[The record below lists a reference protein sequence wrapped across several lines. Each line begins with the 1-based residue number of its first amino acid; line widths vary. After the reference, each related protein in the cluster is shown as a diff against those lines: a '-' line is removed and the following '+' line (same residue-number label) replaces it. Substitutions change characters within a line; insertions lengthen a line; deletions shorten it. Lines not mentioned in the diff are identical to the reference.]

1 MQAIIL
7 CGGVNADDGGSAG
20 ARSEPTFEAARA
32 VEKRVQNAVYALA
45 MVRINGNAGDRKMVA
60 VAAGCSYRMKALV
73 QDGSGSADVL
83 HLREIGAPAVTDDRV
98 LVKVHAASVNAADY
112 HMVHGAWIVRV
123 VGKLLRHSRP
133 NPIRGMDVAGVVEA
147 VGKNITDLRP
157 GDEVFGMGT
166 GTWAEYA
173 TGTEGSLLRK
183 PTRLS
188 FVEAGAVGVAALT
201 ALQGLRDHGQGRP
214 GQRVLIYGAGGG
226 VGTFAVQIAK
236 ALGTHVTAVTSTR
249 NMDLVRPLGADEL
262 VDYTKEDVAKR
273 EERYDVILD
282 VAATRSLRDLWRM
295 VVPGGTLV
303 CAGAAKRGGLLGI
316 LARLLVILFRSRLL
330 HQRVVTY
337 IASTR
342 REDLAYLT
350 ELIEADRLRPAID
363 RTYPLEDAREA
374 VRYAMSGQGRA
385 KVVITMN

>member
-1 MQAIIL
+1 
-7 CGGVNADDGGSAG
+7 
-20 ARSEPTFEAARA
+20 
-32 VEKRVQNAVYALA
+32 
-45 MVRINGNAGDRKMVA
+45 MVA
-60 VAAGCSYRMKALV
+60 IASGSTDRMKALV

-112 HMVHGAWIVRV
+112 HMVHGALIVRV
-123 VGKLLRHSRP
+123 IGKLLRQSRP
-133 NPIRGMDVAGVVEA
+133 CPIRGVDVAGVVHA
-147 VGKNITDLRP
+147 VGKDVTNLRP

-173 TGTEGSLLRK
+173 TGTERSLLPK
-183 PTRLS
+183 PARLS
-188 FVEAGAVGVAALT
+188 FVEAGAIGVAALT
-201 ALQGLRDHGQGRP
+201 ALQGLRDHGQMRP

-236 ALGTHVTAVTSTR
+236 ALGAHVTAVTSTR

-282 VAATRSLRDLWRM
+282 VAATRSFRDLRRM
-295 VVPGGTLV
+295 LVPGGTLV
-303 CAGAAKRGGLLGI
+303 CAGAAKRGGWLGI
-316 LARLLVILFRSRLL
+316 LARLLAMMFRSRVLR
-330 HQRVVTY
+330 QRVVFY

-342 REDLAYLT
+342 REDLAYLK
-350 ELIEADRLRPAID
+350 ELIEAGQLRPVID
-363 RTYPLEDAREA
+363 RTYPLGEAREA

-385 KVVITMN
+385 KVVITMT